1 MEEKRYA
8 SSWERLIAWII
19 GTLIFAIYIFIISSI
34 GDSLGDFDSKLL
46 TYAVGFAVLI
56 YIPYFIITQS
66 LFSVTFG
73 MSVMK
78 IKIYN
83 ENYQKNSYANC
94 FWRYIFSDPNLFK
107 DFGVLIRRM
116 NSN

>member
-34 GDSLGDFDSKLL
+34 VDSLDDFDAKLL

-66 LFSVTFG
+66 LFSITFG
-73 MSVMK
+73 MFVMK

-94 FWRYIFSDPNLFK
+94 F
-107 DFGVLIRRM
+107 
-116 NSN
+116 

>member
-1 MEEKRYA
+1 MEENRYT
-8 SSWERLIAWII
+8 SFWERLIAWIT
-19 GTLIFAIYIFIISSI
+19 GTLIFAIYILIINSI
-34 GDSLGDFDSKLL
+34 GDSLDDFDSKLL

-56 YIPYFIITQS
+56 YIPYFIIAQS

-83 ENYQKNSYANC
+83 ENYQKKLLC
-94 FWRYIFSDPNLFK
+94 KLFLEIY
-107 DFGVLIRRM
+107 F
-116 NSN
+116 